1 MEIKIDL
8 QNPSK
13 IIGIAGALLFF
24 LGAFLPLYG
33 ESRADFLD
41 IILIIALAIW
51 YAIASILDKK
61 KLSLSAA
68 IGMLS
73 FSIWAFFAIS
83 VAKDNAIEAMNIMFP
98 GVAELAQSASNNPFI
113 MGLAIGLEENFS
125 PSIGFALLVIGS
137 IVCLIGALMA
147 KNTTKAIMVD

>member
-13 IIGIAGALLFF
+13 IIGIIGALLFF

-68 IGMLS
+68 VGMLS
-73 FSIWAFFAIS
+73 FTIWAYFAIS
-83 VAKDNAIEAMNIMFP
+83 AAKDNAIEAMNGMFP
-98 GVAELAQSASNNPFI
+98 GMAELAQSAPNNPLSI
-113 MGLAIGLEENFS
+113 GMAAGLEQNFS

-137 IVCLIGALMA
+137 AVCLLGALMA
-147 KNTTKAIMVD
+147 KNTTKAIFAE